1 MTPALKEMFLD
12 ARNITFTIG
21 SKMIIHQFSYVFK
34 PGHLYILSG
43 ESGCGKTTLLSL
55 LAGYLKP
62 TEGEIIVSDNI
73 KKKDVSFF
81 SESATCFLDMTVDQN
96 LSMFSKDKTF
106 IDQVLTFVGLL
117 DKKTQ
122 STNTLSKGELAR
134 LALARML
141 LCDSRIMFF
150 DEPTCNLDALNKQ
163 KFFSI
168 LRRLCKTKIVIVA
181 SHDFSLMQEEDII
194 LKANG
199 RCCFEQSTFPSH
211 EIAYVQS
218 EAKLPLKNK
227 NDIKRHLSLAER
239 FRFIRNIFLRRIK
252 ETLIFL
258 PIFFFFFFVCLGS
271 ASFLSKSGSD
281 IFYENLV
288 SSNINGTVILKYDG
302 DDASVLKGICGNI
315 NGTQDCIVV
324 MSDQPFAMNHSI
336 FSIDDNNDAVI
347 PSTYAQ
353 EFNLNRGDRFR
364 LMISDTEK
372 VFDVLDIYQYDE
384 IVTDGFLSDLTKEK
398 AIEINTY
405 NQPIII
411 KEEALG
417 MSVVTS
423 SFDYARTDY
432 FKDKESLNY
441 DNFILECLDQN
452 MYDMITKKESYDL
465 PYVYFF
471 WISLAFIFVASY
483 FYSASMIT
491 ALKNDLL
498 VFKFTKD
505 SIADLLWTA
514 SLGGVLYFLLV
525 GILDLICLFAFSS
538 MISKAISRFYLLNA
552 TISFF
557 VVSPTVIVSFLL
569 LLAYTIL
576 LVNILITILGH
587 LKIYQQINRLE

>member
-1 MTPALKEMFLD
+1 MTPALKDMFLD

-21 SKMIIHQFSYVFK
+21 SKMIIHHFSYVFK

-81 SESATCFLDMTVDQN
+81 SESATCFFDMTVGQN

-117 DKKTQ
+117 DKKAQ
-122 STNTLSKGELAR
+122 STNTLSKGEMAR

-150 DEPTCNLDALNKQ
+150 DEPTCNLDAMNKQ
-163 KFFSI
+163 RFFSI
-168 LRRLCKTKIVIVA
+168 LRCLCKTKIVIVA
-181 SHDFSLMQEEDII
+181 SHDFSLIQEEDII
-194 LKANG
+194 LKSNEK
-199 RCCFEQSTFPSH
+199 CCFEQSTSSSH

-218 EAKLPLKNK
+218 EAKSPLKNK

-258 PIFFFFFFVCLGS
+258 PIFFFLFFVCLGS
-271 ASFLSKSGSD
+271 TSFLSKSGSD

-302 DDASVLKGICGNI
+302 DDASVLKGFCGNI
-315 NGTQDCIVV
+315 NGTQDCIAV

-347 PSTYAQ
+347 PSTYAR
-353 EFNLNRGDRFR
+353 EFNLDKGDQFR
-364 LMISDTEK
+364 LMISNTEK

-384 IVTDGFLSDLTKEK
+384 IVIDGFLSNLTKEK
-398 AIEINTY
+398 TIEINTY

-411 KEEALG
+411 KEEALE
-417 MSVVTS
+417 MSAVTN

-432 FKDKESLNY
+432 FKGKESLNY

-452 MYDMITKKESYDL
+452 MYDMITKKKSYDL

-471 WISLAFIFVASY
+471 WISLAFILVASY
-483 FYSASMIT
+483 LYSASMIT
-491 ALKNDLL
+491 ALKNDFL
-498 VFKFTKD
+498 VFKLTKD

-514 SLGGVLYFLLV
+514 SLGGVLYFVLV

-538 MISKAISRFYLLNA
+538 MVSKAISRFYLLNA
-552 TISFF
+552 TISFC
-557 VVSPTVIVSFLL
+557 VVSPTAIVSFLL
-569 LLAYTIL
+569 LLAYMVL